1 MAAKTKIITGFLSMW
16 PRELLDIR
24 AEDGKRGLR
33 LKSTVD
39 ALQSPGVYVLYRED
53 HPYYIGQATRLF
65 DRIHTHANKTT
76 DRYFNFWNFFSA
88 FLVDKEYLNDVETI
102 LIAAMPTANRSK
114 PRVSSKIRI
123 PKDMSTELRR
133 IRRHAS
139 EPVTRSDINALL
151 KEIQKLKIA
160 ASRLK

>member
-1 MAAKTKIITGFLSMW
+1 
-16 PRELLDIR
+16 
-24 AEDGKRGLR
+24 
-33 LKSTVD
+33 
-39 ALQSPGVYVLYRED
+39 VYVLYRED
-53 HPYYIGQATRLF
+53 QPYYIGQATKLF

-88 FLVDKEYLNDVETI
+88 FLADQKYLSDIETV

-123 PKDMSTELRR
+123 PKDMSAELRK

-139 EPVTRSDINALL
+139 EPVTRNDINAILR
-151 KEIQKLKIA
+151 EIRKLN
-160 ASRLK
+160 ASSV